1 MQLENLYIPVL
12 PAAVVGKEDSFGQSC
27 ANLLVMALYQIKH
40 FCILNQCTHQTKNLE
55 SVLFSQCKRTLFIA
69 TVENI

>member
-1 MQLENLYIPVL
+1 MQLENLYVPVL

-40 FCILNQCTHQTKNLE
+40 FCILNQCTHQTENLE
-55 SVLFSQCKRTLFIA
+55 SV
-69 TVENI
+69 